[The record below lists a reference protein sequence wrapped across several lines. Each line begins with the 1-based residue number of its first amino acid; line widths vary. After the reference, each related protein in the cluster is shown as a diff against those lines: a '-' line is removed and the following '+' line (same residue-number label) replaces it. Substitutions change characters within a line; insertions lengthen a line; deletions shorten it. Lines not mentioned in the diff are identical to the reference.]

1 MSART
6 VTPGTAGRPAGGRRT
21 TDDRTNESDAV
32 EMKVVHTA
40 NGEMEAQALKSV
52 LEAAGIP
59 AELDI
64 ESATKLFVVTVDGLG
79 AVKIKVPADRLE
91 EARAVLATPAEPI
104 GEED

>member
-1 MSART
+1 M
-6 VTPGTAGRPAGGRRT
+6 
-21 TDDRTNESDAV
+21 TDDEATGTHES
-32 EMKVVHTA
+32 EMVVVHTA

-59 AELDI
+59 AELDM

-79 AVKIKVPADRLE
+79 AVKIKVPADRAE

-104 GEED
+104 GDEG

>member
-1 MSART
+1 M
-6 VTPGTAGRPAGGRRT
+6 PD
-21 TDDRTNESDAV
+21 DDRVREAPDA
-32 EMKVVHTA
+32 EMQVVHTA

-64 ESATKLFVVTVDGLG
+64 EAAAKLFVVTVDGLG
-79 AVKIKVPADRLE
+79 AVKIKVPADRVE

-104 GEED
+104 GEEE